1 MMSRIFYKVR
11 AYLPH
16 CKGDVC
22 KKKLNIQKCVAF
34 CGLCLIFAPEI
45 ETINIIYQPFK
56 TYLIMTRGDGFALA
70 TAFVGGAI
78 AGAAIGLLFA
88 PEKGED
94 QRAKIKEAL
103 EKRGIK
109 LDKETFENLV
119 DEIKNI
125 GKKRECVPAEDFDAE

>member
-1 MMSRIFYKVR
+1 M
-11 AYLPH
+11 
-16 CKGDVC
+16 
-22 KKKLNIQKCVAF
+22 VA
-34 CGLCLIFAPEI
+34 
-45 ETINIIYQPFK
+45 
-56 TYLIMTRGDGFALA
+56 
-70 TAFVGGAI
+70 AFLGGAI

-109 LDKETFENLV
+109 LDKDSFDKLI

-125 GKKRECVPAEDFDAE
+125 GKKKEVAPVEDFDAE